1 MIIKRKELLEKLNV
15 SRTCL
20 ATQDIIPVLT
30 HFCFD
35 KDKITSFNTG
45 QAVILD
51 CDTGLSGCVP
61 GDLIKLLGSYG
72 TDDVSITQTETNI
85 TVKSGRS
92 SVKLNTLP
100 RNIFPFK
107 LADDVMNTDKQH
119 DLTED
124 FFEGIKQVAL
134 SMGNNASLRN
144 QYGITVIS
152 APEKTT
158 LYSSDRARVS
168 SFTLSEPL
176 KSVPFT
182 ILLPKAFCDT
192 LISVSKDFKSGKL
205 YVGKDSILV
214 DFLVDGKSAGIQLYS
229 NFIADIDFIPFESIL
244 SQVVLSNDKFQP
256 VPSSLLNCIDRNLIL
271 ISSDKNP
278 EIEIKTE
285 GKIMTITSSNDHG
298 TVVDEIE
305 FTDTLGDIICK
316 MKPIF
321 LRQAVLASNKISF
334 SNFDGD
340 IVLVGI
346 NENFLH
352 LVSSVAD

>member
-1 MIIKRKELLEKLNV
+1 MKRKELLDKLN
-15 SRTCL
+15 SARTCL

-35 KDKITSFNTG
+35 KNKITSFNTG
-45 QAVILD
+45 QAVIID
-51 CDTGLSGCVP
+51 CDTGLTCSVP
-61 GDLIKLLGSYG
+61 GDQVIKILGSYD
-72 TDDVSITQTETNI
+72 TEDVSIVQTDANI
-85 TVKSGRS
+85 SVKSGRS

-100 RNIFPFK
+100 GNIFPFK
-107 LADDVMNTDKQH
+107 LADDIMGTDKQH
-119 DLTED
+119 DLTEE

-152 APEKTT
+152 TPEKTT

-168 SFTLSEPL
+168 SFTLSEPI
-176 KSVPFT
+176 KSAPFT

-192 LISVSKDFKSGKL
+192 LISVSKDFKSGRL

-229 NFIADIDFIPFESIL
+229 NFSADIDFIPFESIL
-244 SQVVLSNDKFQP
+244 AQVVLSQDKFQP
-256 VPSSLLNCIDRNLIL
+256 VPSSFLNCIDRNLIL

-285 GKIMTITSSNDHG
+285 GKVMTITSSNDHG

-305 FTDTLGDIICK
+305 FPNTLDDVVCK
-316 MKPIF
+316 MKPLF
-321 LRQAVLASNKISF
+321 VRQAIVASEKIVF
-334 SNFDGD
+334 SDFDGGP
-340 IVLVGI
+340 ILVGTKGG
-346 NENFLH
+346 FLH
-352 LVSSVAD
+352 LVSSIAN